1 MLKYIL
7 RKLLLVIPLLIGVVT
22 MVFFLIELS
31 PGDVADKFF
40 TPETTPEVRQQ
51 IIAKYGLD
59 KPAWYRY
66 LLLLKNLAVL
76 EFGTSIAY
84 GRDVTTLIME
94 YLPNTLILSTVT
106 LLVVYPFGVLLG
118 TIQGV
123 KQGTIFDTLASVI
136 SLFFYSMPSFWLAL
150 MLQLQFSLNWGL
162 LPTSGMHD
170 GVMYDYMSPTEQI
183 FDTLKHIIL
192 PGVAMGV
199 ASAAGAARYM
209 RSSILE
215 VIRQDFVRTARAKGL
230 PEGTVIRKHVIRN
243 ALLPIVTLLGL
254 SLPFLFSGSV
264 LIEIVF
270 AWPGMGRLIVNSIFA
285 QDTPVVIGCFF
296 VFTLMVVL
304 GNLLADISYAFV
316 DPRIKYD

>member
-183 FDTLKHIIL
+183 FDPI
-192 PGVAMGV
+192 AAAE
-199 ASAAGAARYM
+199 ASAAFTVGEVLHPQRMARLVLYGSMGDYPDLEEVVDRLIDVTWGADVGGDEYRQ
-209 RSSILE
+209 RILH
-215 VIRQDFVRTARAKGL
+215 VVQR
-230 PEGTVIRKHVIRN
+230 TVIDQMMQQ
-243 ALLPIVTLLGL
+243 AT
-254 SLPFLFSGSV
+254 
-264 LIEIVF
+264 
-270 AWPGMGRLIVNSIFA
+270 
-285 QDTPVVIGCFF
+285 
-296 VFTLMVVL
+296 
-304 GNLLADISYAFV
+304 LADQIRAGKATLSGNPRVLLKLAATLVNF
-316 DPRIKYD
+316 DPLFEMMPGTK